1 MRPAAFIDRDGTIIE
16 EAGYLDRFEL
26 IAPFP
31 WSARAMRRLKGAGYA
46 LVVVTNQ
53 AGVARGYFDEAFVRE
68 AHGRLDAMLRAD
80 GVDVDGYYYCP
91 HHPEGTI
98 ARYRQVCDCRKPAP
112 GLVRAAA
119 RDLDLD
125 LPRSFVI
132 GDKWLDVALA
142 QNVGATGV
150 LVRTGYGRGIETAP
164 PEGVSADIVVD
175 TLLEAAEWIVGR
187 GDGTGADAR

>member
-1 MRPAAFIDRDGTIIE
+1 
-16 EAGYLDRFEL
+16 
-26 IAPFP
+26 
-31 WSARAMRRLKGAGYA
+31 
-46 LVVVTNQ
+46 
-53 AGVARGYFDEAFVRE
+53 
-68 AHGRLDAMLRAD
+68 MLRAD